1 MLAGNRRPDQKD
13 GWMDGCSGQD
23 EDSTGKYKECFLCLS
38 RRNFWSK
45 MVVVRPEQKDG
56 WYNISTEINK
66 WEKENGSTPKYVF
79 ILMDGAQKYRDGPAK
94 G

>member
-1 MLAGNRRPDQKD
+1 
-13 GWMDGCSGQD
+13 
-23 EDSTGKYKECFLCLS
+23 
-38 RRNFWSK
+38 
-45 MVVVRPEQKDG
+45 MVVVQPEQKDG

-79 ILMDGAQKYRDGPAK
+79 IPMDGTQKYRYGPAK